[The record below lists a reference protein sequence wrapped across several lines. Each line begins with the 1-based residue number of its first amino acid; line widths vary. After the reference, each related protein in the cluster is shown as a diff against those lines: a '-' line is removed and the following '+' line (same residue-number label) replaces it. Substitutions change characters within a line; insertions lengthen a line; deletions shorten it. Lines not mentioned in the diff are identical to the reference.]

1 MNRRLDLSA
10 LIEANRSVT
19 APSTADRERNRAKIA
34 ARVGSGIVVGA
45 ALLTTRPAA
54 AGLSSGA
61 ASGSG
66 ATAVASGALGS
77 GLAKWVAVSVLVAVG
92 GGVGFHSAR
101 RHLGAGSTVSP
112 PPSAPAAELASPVAP
127 TAELALPDAPAAET
141 ATGAAPAVSDK
152 ATVSNGLS
160 ARPNA
165 SLTGAGARTSFGRAL
180 ELLRSARRALDGE
193 SPAAALALLDRYAV
207 EFPRGSALQPEYEAT
222 RVLALCAAGRTEAG
236 ERARDHFLEKQS
248 ASPLAERV
256 RTACGSR

>member
-1 MNRRLDLSA
+1 MDLSA

-19 APSTADRERNRAKIA
+19 GPSTEDRERNRAKIA

-45 ALLTTRPAA
+45 ALFTTRRAA
-54 AGLSSGA
+54 TGLSGGA

-66 ATAVASGALGS
+66 ATAVASGTLAS
-77 GLAKWVAVSVLVAVG
+77 GLAKWVAVSALVAVG
-92 GGVGFHSAR
+92 GGAGFHYAR
-101 RHLGAGSTVSP
+101 RHVEAGSTVP
-112 PPSAPAAELASPVAP
+112 PPSALVAEQASPV
-127 TAELALPDAPAAET
+127 APAAET
-141 ATGAAPAVSDK
+141 ATGAAPADSDN
-152 ATVSNGLS
+152 AAVSNGRS

-165 SLTGAGARTSFGRAL
+165 SLGGAGARTNKSFGRAL

-236 ERARDHFLEKQS
+236 ERARAHFLEKQS

-256 RTACGSR
+256 RMACGSR

>member
-1 MNRRLDLSA
+1 MNRRMDLSA
-10 LIEANRSVT
+10 LIEASRSVT
-19 APSTADRERNRAKIA
+19 GPSTEDRERNRAKIA

-45 ALLTTRPAA
+45 ALFTTRHVTT
-54 AGLSSGA
+54 GLSGGA

-66 ATAVASGALGS
+66 ATAVASGTLAS
-77 GLAKWVAVSVLVAVG
+77 GLAKWVAVSALVAVAVG
-92 GGVGFHSAR
+92 GGASFHYAR
-101 RHLGAGSTVSP
+101 RHLEAGSTVP
-112 PPSAPAAELASPVAP
+112 PPSAPVAEQASPVAR
-127 TAELALPDAPAAET
+127 AAET
-141 ATGAAPAVSDK
+141 ATGAAPADSDN
-152 ATVSNGLS
+152 AAVSNGRG

-165 SLTGAGARTSFGRAL
+165 SLGGAGARTDKSFGRAL

-256 RTACGSR
+256 RMACGSR

>member
-1 MNRRLDLSA
+1 MNRRLDLSE

-19 APSTADRERNRAKIA
+19 APSTEDRERNRAKIA

-45 ALLTTRPAA
+45 ALFTARRAA

-66 ATAVASGALGS
+66 AIAIASGALAS

-92 GGVGFHSAR
+92 GGVAFQSAR
-101 RHLGAGSTVSP
+101 RHPAAASTVLP
-112 PPSAPAAELASPVAP
+112 PPAAPA
-127 TAELALPDAPAAET
+127 AELALPDAPAAET
-141 ATGAAPAVSDK
+141 ATGAPPADSDK
-152 ATVSNGLS
+152 AAVSNVRS
-160 ARPNA
+160 ARPNVF
-165 SLTGAGARTSFGRAL
+165 LGGAGARTDKSFGRAL
-180 ELLRSARRALDGE
+180 ELLRSARRALDGD

-236 ERARDHFLEKQS
+236 ERARDYFLEKQS